1 MYPLTIQINPSGW
14 SQFQR
19 RRRSK
24 TFPSTRN
31 KIFQRDDYRCQFCS
45 FQAKKFQQ
53 IINLDG
59 NYRNN
64 KPSNL
69 VTACVLC
76 AHGHFIGSANF
87 GNIIYLPE
95 YSQAELNQVVR
106 VLFCAMR
113 DDCLYQETARTLY
126 RSFRNRTQE
135 VEKLFGDNASDS
147 MIFGQ
152 SLTDITLPN
161 KEQTDKVFSSLCLL
175 PFRTPLVKPIEY
187 WNTLIEDY
195 WVIRG

>member
-1 MYPLTIQINPSGW
+1 MYPLTIQINPEGW
-14 SQFQR
+14 PLFQR
-19 RRRSK
+19 RRR
-24 TFPSTRN
+24 N
-31 KIFQRDDYRCQFCS
+31 KKFHAVRDKVLARDDHRCQFCS
-45 FQAKKFQQ
+45 FQADKFQQ
-53 IINLDG
+53 VINVDG

-64 KPSNL
+64 KSSNL

-76 AHGHFIGSANF
+76 AHCHFIGSANF

-95 YSQAELNQVVR
+95 YTQAELNQVSR

-135 VEKLFGDNASDS
+135 VEKLFGEKASDS
-147 MIFGQ
+147 MVFGQ
-152 SLTDITLPN
+152 SLTDINLPDR
-161 KEQTDKVFSSLCLL
+161 EQQDRVFSSLCLL
-175 PFRTPLVKPIEY
+175 PFRTPLAKPIEY
-187 WNTLIEDY
+187 WNTVIEDY